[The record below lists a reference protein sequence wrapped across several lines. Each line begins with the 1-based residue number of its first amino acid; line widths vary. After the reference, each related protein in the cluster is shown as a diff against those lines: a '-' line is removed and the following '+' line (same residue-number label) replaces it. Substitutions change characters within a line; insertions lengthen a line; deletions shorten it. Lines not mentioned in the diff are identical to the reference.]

1 VEALTKVWEKFVITF
16 ASFYKFI
23 YGAIWAVMDRFVPE
37 SREGYPYI
45 MWDLIATVAANSA
58 NNPFNA
64 ANLTNT
70 TSDEFVVDFFRFEG
84 APAATLFATGGLIVG
99 GGANDFTLRV
109 RIKDLSH
116 NADIVRLAIPIGL
129 LIEPTTRKYVPSR
142 KIVLTGGQNAGLEIT
157 VDNVSGGPIT
167 NVYCAVHGHMR
178 SRKNMPQ

>member
-1 VEALTKVWEKFVITF
+1 MEDLKQVWEKISNTF

-37 SREGYPYI
+37 AREGYPYL
-45 MWDLIATVAANSA
+45 MWDLIATVAANSS
-58 NNPFNA
+58 NNAFNA

-70 TSDEFVVDFFRFEG
+70 TSDEFVVDYFRFEG
-84 APAATLFATGGLIVG
+84 APAATVFAAGGLGFG
-99 GGANDFTLRV
+99 GGASDFNLRV

-116 NADIVRLAIPIGL
+116 NADIVRLAVPIGL
-129 LIEPTTRKYVPSR
+129 LIEPTSRKYVPSR

-157 VDNVSGGPIT
+157 VDNVSGAPIT
-167 NVYCAVHGHMR
+167 NVYVAVHGHMR